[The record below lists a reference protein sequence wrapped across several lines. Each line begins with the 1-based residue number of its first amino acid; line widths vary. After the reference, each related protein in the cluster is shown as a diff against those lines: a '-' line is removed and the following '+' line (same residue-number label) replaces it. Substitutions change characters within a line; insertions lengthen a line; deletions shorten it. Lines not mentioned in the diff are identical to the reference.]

1 MNLIVDAVYISG
13 SEYKFKGI
21 VSPAYILLLN
31 IKNKKM
37 LTVFYFLMISKKLG
51 VTVPID
57 KTHAY

>member
-1 MNLIVDAVYISG
+1 MLCAYQDPNTR
-13 SEYKFKGI
+13 FKGI

-37 LTVFYFLMISKKLG
+37 LDVFYFLMISKKLG